1 MTDTLCLFSLSSLT
15 LHQPFRRASAATYE
29 YKGTKYPPV
38 SASATKV
45 NDKAEVSKEL
55 TIEEIQEI
63 VKAFGNASKLAI
75 EAGFDG
81 IEIHGANG

>member
-1 MTDTLCLFSLSSLT
+1 MQAEKSDLSNLSLFSL
-15 LHQPFRRASAATYE
+15 LHRRASAATYE
-29 YKGTKYPPV
+29 YNGNKYPPV

-45 NDKAEVSKEL
+45 NENAEVSKEL
-55 TIEEIQEI
+55 TVEEIKEI
-63 VKAFGNASKLAI
+63 VKAFGNASKLSI